1 LDDCQFVHSSSR
13 IGLVKIRGIT
23 TRSLYKNIKNSLRYP
38 SLIGGLVKSWST
50 TSLNFTSHHPYIGFT
65 EVDLVN
71 LGFDEDGQ

>member
-13 IGLVKIRGIT
+13 IGLVKIKEIT

-38 SLIGGLVKSWST
+38 SLIGGLVKIWST
-50 TSLNFTSHHPYIGFT
+50 TSLKVTPLHPYIGFT

-71 LGFDEDGQ
+71 LRFDEDGQ